1 MQKVEIF
8 YKESVEKDLKRF
20 DKKERIR
27 ILNKIEKE
35 LSSGIKG
42 KKLKGE
48 FEGLYG
54 YRLGDYRV
62 VNSLIRGGILI
73 IRIRHRKDM
82 YK

>member
-1 MQKVEIF
+1 MLKVKIF
-8 YKESVEKDLKRF
+8 YKESVEKDLKKF

-27 ILNKIEKE
+27 ILNRIERE

-48 FEGLYG
+48 FEGLYS
-54 YRLGDYRV
+54 YRIEDYRV
-62 VNSLIRGGILI
+62 VYSLIRDGILV
-73 IRIRHRKDM
+73 IRIRHRKDV

>member
-1 MQKVEIF
+1 
-8 YKESVEKDLKRF
+8 VEKDLKRF

-54 YRLGDYRV
+54 YPLGDYRV

>member
-1 MQKVEIF
+1 LLKVKIF
-8 YKESVEKDLKRF
+8 YKESVEKDLKKF

-27 ILNKIEKE
+27 ILNRIERE

-48 FEGLYG
+48 FEGLYS
-54 YRLGDYRV
+54 YRIEDYRV
-62 VNSLIRGGILI
+62 VYSLIRDGILV
-73 IRIRHRKDM
+73 IRIRHRKDV

>member
-1 MQKVEIF
+1 MPKGKIL
-8 YKESVEKDLKRF
+8 YKESVEKDLKKS
-20 DKKERIR
+20 DKKERIK

-48 FEGLYG
+48 FEGLYS
-54 YRLGDYRV
+54 YRIGDYRV
-62 VNSLIRGGILI
+62 VYSLIPEGILI
-73 IRIRHRKDM
+73 IRIRHRKDV

>member
-8 YKESVEKDLKRF
+8 YKASVEKDLKKF

-35 LSSGIKG
+35 LSSGIIG

-48 FEGLYG
+48 FEGLYS

-62 VNSLIRGGILI
+62 VYSLIREGILI
-73 IRIRHRKDM
+73 IRIRHRKDV